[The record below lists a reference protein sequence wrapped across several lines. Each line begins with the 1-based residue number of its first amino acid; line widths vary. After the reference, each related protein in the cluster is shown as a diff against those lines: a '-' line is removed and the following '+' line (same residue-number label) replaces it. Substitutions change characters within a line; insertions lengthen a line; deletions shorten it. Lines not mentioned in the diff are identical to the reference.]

1 MAQKITIEDSK
12 NITIIQAKRDVHI
25 HKAEKQ
31 KIALS
36 KGKKPLREVI
46 LLREAIPPFSLP
58 YLPNPQFTDPHQYLQ
73 KLHQELSTHQTIA
86 VPHLQAVIGMGGI
99 GKTQLAIEYAYSYRQ
114 AYSGGIFW
122 VQGADG
128 VSLVREFVCLAP
140 VIGISKKQDERDAN
154 IIKEVAEYLS
164 EQGTQA
170 LLIIDN
176 LQTLNRLSQQIGETN
191 ITIETLKCSILFT
204 TRLNC
209 SERYSSVKLDVLP
222 QEQAI
227 LLLCHRL
234 MCRIEGIPW
243 RNVDLFSADKI
254 KATFSKEEYEKAEHI
269 VCLLG
274 CLPLAV
280 IITGTC
286 IAQQVLAPGKTQKI
300 LTDFYQRLKGI
311 GVFAT
316 LDGFLLSPEDLATKH
331 DPIMKETIRLSY
343 EMLTDSDY
351 DQRAKALFRIIPVFP
366 EAISI
371 RLDLLAIAAGI
382 EDENAWLSA
391 QRLLNLSLVVDATDN
406 ILRIHP
412 LIRQFADELYPSNER
427 EEIFVQAMQNFIKKF
442 ADPGYLEQ
450 RARQLPLPQGLDGIA
465 DDFLLLLNLISSTGF
480 QPACQQDVDSM
491 SGQLSSLLRAFSIER
506 RFLEGVL
513 SGGRFETVPA
523 FFYQQWQNRLFE
535 EGLVEL
541 SKSIL
546 PPDYLSSAIWLKNKR
561 QMKTTDPA
569 LVRIFSGHEGYVN
582 SVSISADG
590 KRLASGSDNETVRL
604 WDTETGKE
612 IQRFVG
618 HEKLVRSVSLS
629 ADGKRLASGSDDK
642 TVRLWDTETGKEI
655 QRFVGHEELVSSVS
669 LSADGKRLASGS
681 GDKTVRLWDTET
693 GRLLAVYPVQDD
705 SLAIQFSQNNREI
718 YVADK
723 GGAIHNL
730 NFYHLAIE
738 QILKRNGEEEKE
750 RKGEKE
756 EKVEFTTKLSAEQ
769 REDIQKVLVREGLM
783 DKSQSLP
790 EPYRVSSGVGEKSW
804 LYFFYISDKDRIGV
818 GLLLIAKFQSIDRQQ
833 REWEAVK
840 TLNCQP
846 LPPEIYSIFPINKP
860 EDPFIL
866 YRAAGGMTP
875 SGQCINYADYL
886 ILQIKTAPNNC
897 FEVLEQTKGLL
908 WSLYNANSGRLE
920 RAPVKWADFWNEA
933 FVNDRRQKIEEIITD
948 TSGRLLLECGS
959 LLPFSNPMTNLN
971 NYLSHPTGTI
981 WLSQIHGDLN
991 LTNILVL
998 PKQDGSVERVVI
1010 IDFACTKGDRPTA
1023 IDFVKVEAEFFQEV
1037 FPEFF
1042 REEAT
1047 CMTSFI
1053 KIRDYLDG
1061 RETKKDFDEI
1071 EQNIIKWVA
1080 RLRKYAT
1087 EYCCPR
1093 AGESYL
1099 LNDYF
1104 YCLYFYSLNCLT
1116 YKTVAK
1122 SQIKQ
1127 TIAYLCSSISLKV
1140 IEDVQ
1145 KGCYS
1150 KGATS
1155 PLTSPVKV
1163 AEWLSDN
1170 ISRYQEKR

>member
-569 LVRIFSGHEGYVN
+569 LVRIFSGHEGYIN

-590 KRLASGSDNETVRL
+590 KRLASGSN
-604 WDTETGKE
+604 
-612 IQRFVG
+612 
-618 HEKLVRSVSLS
+618 
-629 ADGKRLASGSDDK
+629 DK
-642 TVRLWDTETGKEI
+642 TARLWDTETGKEI

-875 SGQCINYADYL
+875 SGRCINYADYL
-886 ILQIKTAPNNC
+886 IWQIKTAPNNC

>member
-590 KRLASGSDNETVRL
+590 KRLASGS
-604 WDTETGKE
+604 
-612 IQRFVG
+612 
-618 HEKLVRSVSLS
+618 
-629 ADGKRLASGSDDK
+629 
-642 TVRLWDTETGKEI
+642 
-655 QRFVGHEELVSSVS
+655 
-669 LSADGKRLASGS
+669 

-875 SGQCINYADYL
+875 SGRCINYADYL
-886 ILQIKTAPNNC
+886 IWQIKTAPNNC

-933 FVNDRRQKIEEIITD
+933 FVNDRRQKIEEIVTD

>member
-590 KRLASGSDNETVRL
+590 KRLASGS
-604 WDTETGKE
+604 
-612 IQRFVG
+612 
-618 HEKLVRSVSLS
+618 
-629 ADGKRLASGSDDK
+629 
-642 TVRLWDTETGKEI
+642 
-655 QRFVGHEELVSSVS
+655 
-669 LSADGKRLASGS
+669 

-1042 REEAT
+1042 MEEAT

>member
-590 KRLASGSDNETVRL
+590 KRLASGSD
-604 WDTETGKE
+604 
-612 IQRFVG
+612 
-618 HEKLVRSVSLS
+618 
-629 ADGKRLASGSDDK
+629 DK

-875 SGQCINYADYL
+875 SGRCINYADYL
-886 ILQIKTAPNNC
+886 IWQIKTAPNNC

>member
-590 KRLASGSDNETVRL
+590 KRLASGSD
-604 WDTETGKE
+604 
-612 IQRFVG
+612 
-618 HEKLVRSVSLS
+618 
-629 ADGKRLASGSDDK
+629 DK

-655 QRFVGHEELVSSVS
+655 QRFVGHEGSVRSVS
-669 LSADGKRLASGS
+669 LSADGKRLAYSS

-875 SGQCINYADYL
+875 SGRCINYADYL
-886 ILQIKTAPNNC
+886 IWQIKTAPNNC

>member
-642 TVRLWDTETGKEI
+642 TVRLWDTETG
-655 QRFVGHEELVSSVS
+655 
-669 LSADGKRLASGS
+669 
-681 GDKTVRLWDTET
+681 
-693 GRLLAVYPVQDD
+693 RLLAVYPVQDD

-875 SGQCINYADYL
+875 SGRCINYADYL
-886 ILQIKTAPNNC
+886 IWQIKTAPNNC

>member
-569 LVRIFSGHEGYVN
+569 LVRIFSGHEGYIN

-590 KRLASGSDNETVRL
+590 KRLASGSN
-604 WDTETGKE
+604 
-612 IQRFVG
+612 
-618 HEKLVRSVSLS
+618 
-629 ADGKRLASGSDDK
+629 DK
-642 TVRLWDTETGKEI
+642 TARLWDTETGKEI

-705 SLAIQFSQNNREI
+705 SIAIQFSQNNREI

-875 SGQCINYADYL
+875 SGRCINYADYL
-886 ILQIKTAPNNC
+886 IWQIKTAPNNC

>member
-590 KRLASGSDNETVRL
+590 KRLASGSNDKTARL

-618 HEKLVRSVSLS
+618 HEGSVRSVSLS
-629 ADGKRLASGSDDK
+629 ADGKRLAYS
-642 TVRLWDTETGKEI
+642 
-655 QRFVGHEELVSSVS
+655 
-669 LSADGKRLASGS
+669 S

-705 SLAIQFSQNNREI
+705 SIAIQFSQNNREI

-875 SGQCINYADYL
+875 SGRCINYADYL
-886 ILQIKTAPNNC
+886 IWQIKTAPNNC

>member
-590 KRLASGSDNETVRL
+590 KRLASGSN
-604 WDTETGKE
+604 
-612 IQRFVG
+612 
-618 HEKLVRSVSLS
+618 
-629 ADGKRLASGSDDK
+629 DK
-642 TVRLWDTETGKEI
+642 TARLWDTETGKEI

-875 SGQCINYADYL
+875 SGRCINYADYL
-886 ILQIKTAPNNC
+886 IWQIKTAPNNC

>member
-590 KRLASGSDNETVRL
+590 KRLASGSNDKTARL

-618 HEKLVRSVSLS
+618 HEGSVRSVSLS
-629 ADGKRLASGSDDK
+629 ADGKRLAYS
-642 TVRLWDTETGKEI
+642 
-655 QRFVGHEELVSSVS
+655 
-669 LSADGKRLASGS
+669 S

-875 SGQCINYADYL
+875 SGRCINYADYL
-886 ILQIKTAPNNC
+886 IWQIKTAPNNC

>member
-569 LVRIFSGHEGYVN
+569 LVRIFSGHEGYIN

-590 KRLASGSDNETVRL
+590 KRLASGSNDKTARL

-618 HEKLVRSVSLS
+618 HEGSVRSVSLS
-629 ADGKRLASGSDDK
+629 ADGKRLAYS
-642 TVRLWDTETGKEI
+642 
-655 QRFVGHEELVSSVS
+655 
-669 LSADGKRLASGS
+669 S

-705 SLAIQFSQNNREI
+705 SIAIQFSQNNREI

-875 SGQCINYADYL
+875 SGRCINYADYL
-886 ILQIKTAPNNC
+886 IWQIKTAPNNC

>member
-1 MAQKITIEDSK
+1 
-12 NITIIQAKRDVHI
+12 
-25 HKAEKQ
+25 
-31 KIALS
+31 
-36 KGKKPLREVI
+36 
-46 LLREAIPPFSLP
+46 
-58 YLPNPQFTDPHQYLQ
+58 
-73 KLHQELSTHQTIA
+73 
-86 VPHLQAVIGMGGI
+86 
-99 GKTQLAIEYAYSYRQ
+99 
-114 AYSGGIFW
+114 
-122 VQGADG
+122 
-128 VSLVREFVCLAP
+128 
-140 VIGISKKQDERDAN
+140 
-154 IIKEVAEYLS
+154 
-164 EQGTQA
+164 
-170 LLIIDN
+170 
-176 LQTLNRLSQQIGETN
+176 
-191 ITIETLKCSILFT
+191 
-204 TRLNC
+204 
-209 SERYSSVKLDVLP
+209 
-222 QEQAI
+222 
-227 LLLCHRL
+227 
-234 MCRIEGIPW
+234 
-243 RNVDLFSADKI
+243 
-254 KATFSKEEYEKAEHI
+254 
-269 VCLLG
+269 
-274 CLPLAV
+274 
-280 IITGTC
+280 
-286 IAQQVLAPGKTQKI
+286 
-300 LTDFYQRLKGI
+300 
-311 GVFAT
+311 
-316 LDGFLLSPEDLATKH
+316 
-331 DPIMKETIRLSY
+331 
-343 EMLTDSDY
+343 
-351 DQRAKALFRIIPVFP
+351 
-366 EAISI
+366 
-371 RLDLLAIAAGI
+371 
-382 EDENAWLSA
+382 
-391 QRLLNLSLVVDATDN
+391 
-406 ILRIHP
+406 
-412 LIRQFADELYPSNER
+412 
-427 EEIFVQAMQNFIKKF
+427 
-442 ADPGYLEQ
+442 
-450 RARQLPLPQGLDGIA
+450 
-465 DDFLLLLNLISSTGF
+465 
-480 QPACQQDVDSM
+480 
-491 SGQLSSLLRAFSIER
+491 
-506 RFLEGVL
+506 
-513 SGGRFETVPA
+513 
-523 FFYQQWQNRLFE
+523 
-535 EGLVEL
+535 
-541 SKSIL
+541 
-546 PPDYLSSAIWLKNKR
+546 
-561 QMKTTDPA
+561 
-569 LVRIFSGHEGYVN
+569 
-582 SVSISADG
+582 
-590 KRLASGSDNETVRL
+590 
-604 WDTETGKE
+604 
-612 IQRFVG
+612 
-618 HEKLVRSVSLS
+618 
-629 ADGKRLASGSDDK
+629 
-642 TVRLWDTETGKEI
+642 
-655 QRFVGHEELVSSVS
+655 LVSSVS

>member
-618 HEKLVRSVSLS
+618 HE
-629 ADGKRLASGSDDK
+629 
-642 TVRLWDTETGKEI
+642 
-655 QRFVGHEELVSSVS
+655 ELVSSVS

-886 ILQIKTAPNNC
+886 IWQIKTAPNNC

>member
-590 KRLASGSDNETVRL
+590 KRLASGSD
-604 WDTETGKE
+604 
-612 IQRFVG
+612 
-618 HEKLVRSVSLS
+618 
-629 ADGKRLASGSDDK
+629 
-642 TVRLWDTETGKEI
+642 
-655 QRFVGHEELVSSVS
+655 
-669 LSADGKRLASGS
+669 
-681 GDKTVRLWDTET
+681 DKTVRLWDTET

-875 SGQCINYADYL
+875 SGRCINYADYL
-886 ILQIKTAPNNC
+886 IWQIKTAPNNC

-933 FVNDRRQKIEEIITD
+933 FVNDRRQKIEEIVTD

>member
-875 SGQCINYADYL
+875 SGRCINYADYL
-886 ILQIKTAPNNC
+886 IWQIKTAPNNC

>member
-618 HEKLVRSVSLS
+618 HEGSVRSVSLS
-629 ADGKRLASGSDDK
+629 ADGKRLAYS
-642 TVRLWDTETGKEI
+642 
-655 QRFVGHEELVSSVS
+655 
-669 LSADGKRLASGS
+669 S

-875 SGQCINYADYL
+875 SGRCINYADYL
-886 ILQIKTAPNNC
+886 IWQIKTAPNNC

-1042 REEAT
+1042 MEEAT

>member
-590 KRLASGSDNETVRL
+590 KRLASGSD
-604 WDTETGKE
+604 
-612 IQRFVG
+612 
-618 HEKLVRSVSLS
+618 
-629 ADGKRLASGSDDK
+629 DK

-669 LSADGKRLASGS
+669 LSADGKRLAYSS

-875 SGQCINYADYL
+875 SGRCINYADYL
-886 ILQIKTAPNNC
+886 IWQIKTAPNNC

>member
-618 HEKLVRSVSLS
+618 HEGSVRSVSLS
-629 ADGKRLASGSDDK
+629 ADGKRLAYS
-642 TVRLWDTETGKEI
+642 
-655 QRFVGHEELVSSVS
+655 
-669 LSADGKRLASGS
+669 S

-875 SGQCINYADYL
+875 SGRCINYADYL
-886 ILQIKTAPNNC
+886 IWQIKTAPNNC

>member
-618 HEKLVRSVSLS
+618 HEGSVRSVSLS
-629 ADGKRLASGSDDK
+629 ADGKRLAYS
-642 TVRLWDTETGKEI
+642 
-655 QRFVGHEELVSSVS
+655 
-669 LSADGKRLASGS
+669 S

-705 SLAIQFSQNNREI
+705 SIAIQFSQNNREI

>member
-618 HEKLVRSVSLS
+618 HE
-629 ADGKRLASGSDDK
+629 
-642 TVRLWDTETGKEI
+642 
-655 QRFVGHEELVSSVS
+655 ELVSSVS

-875 SGQCINYADYL
+875 SGRCINYADYL
-886 ILQIKTAPNNC
+886 IWQIKTAPNNC

>member
-618 HEKLVRSVSLS
+618 HEGSVR
-629 ADGKRLASGSDDK
+629 
-642 TVRLWDTETGKEI
+642 
-655 QRFVGHEELVSSVS
+655 SVS

-875 SGQCINYADYL
+875 SGRCINYADYL
-886 ILQIKTAPNNC
+886 IWQIKTAPNNC

>member
-590 KRLASGSDNETVRL
+590 KRLASGSN
-604 WDTETGKE
+604 
-612 IQRFVG
+612 
-618 HEKLVRSVSLS
+618 
-629 ADGKRLASGSDDK
+629 DK
-642 TVRLWDTETGKEI
+642 TARLWDTETGKEI

-669 LSADGKRLASGS
+669 LSADGKRLAYSS

-875 SGQCINYADYL
+875 SGRCINYADYL
-886 ILQIKTAPNNC
+886 IWQIKTAPNNC

>member
-569 LVRIFSGHEGYVN
+569 LVRIFSGHEGYIN
-582 SVSISADG
+582 SVSI
-590 KRLASGSDNETVRL
+590 
-604 WDTETGKE
+604 
-612 IQRFVG
+612 
-618 HEKLVRSVSLS
+618 S

-875 SGQCINYADYL
+875 SGRCINYADYL
-886 ILQIKTAPNNC
+886 IWQIKTAPNNC

-933 FVNDRRQKIEEIITD
+933 FVNDRRQKIEEIVTD

>member
-618 HEKLVRSVSLS
+618 HEGSVRSVSLS
-629 ADGKRLASGSDDK
+629 ADGKRLAYS
-642 TVRLWDTETGKEI
+642 
-655 QRFVGHEELVSSVS
+655 
-669 LSADGKRLASGS
+669 S

-875 SGQCINYADYL
+875 SGRCINYADYL
-886 ILQIKTAPNNC
+886 IWQIKTAPNNC

-933 FVNDRRQKIEEIITD
+933 FVNDRRQKIEEIVTD